1 MPAHDNIIT
10 NPVGHHAAQ
19 MSGLILCLLLFV
31 NLGWA
36 DNHPDILT
44 VTPDL
49 KDLLLTGGEPT
60 PGKMVLQ
67 QLPNY
72 LGSEVAHTLYLPTD
86 WEPGKKFPV
95 IIEYRGN
102 NSWVRC
108 GGGLGYGLSG
118 GKGFIWA
125 VLPYVSPDHKSDMD
139 GWWGDVAATVAYA
152 KQAVPAICQEWGGDP
167 NKVILTGHS
176 RGAIACNFI
185 GLHDD
190 NIAKLWRAMIP
201 ISHYDD
207 GHTGWGMTKA
217 EMALSRERLQRLGTI
232 PQLICGEYHLPIK
245 HKDKTLL
252 ELIRVQQITSFAIAK
267 EKLLLH
273 PMIDLEGTRR
283 FITANLSA
291 GNITFLDLPYV
302 NHSCAYVMCDI
313 PERKRIREWMEQVLK

>member
-1 MPAHDNIIT
+1 M
-10 NPVGHHAAQ
+10 
-19 MSGLILCLLLFV
+19 
-31 NLGWA
+31 
-36 DNHPDILT
+36 
-44 VTPDL
+44 
-49 KDLLLTGGEPT
+49 
-60 PGKMVLQ
+60 
-67 QLPNY
+67 
-72 LGSEVAHTLYLPTD
+72 D
-86 WEPGKKFPV
+86 W
-95 IIEYRGN
+95 
-102 NSWVRC
+102 
-108 GGGLGYGLSG
+108 
-118 GKGFIWA
+118 
-125 VLPYVSPDHKSDMD
+125 
-139 GWWGDVAATVAYA
+139 WWGDVAATVAYA